1 VRENEVWETKPRFFV
16 QFFAIVVVFVLAK
29 RRILYKIKLGLKT
42 MRITILHDEKE
53 IGARVAEIFVRLLN
67 EKPNAVL
74 GFATGSSPLPIYAEL
89 VKACRSGRI
98 SFREATSF
106 NLDEYLACPD
116 KKQTYRY
123 FMDENLF
130 SQIDIRESFTYF
142 PSPKHP
148 ESYDKAIEKAG
159 GVDLQLLGIGR
170 DGHIGFNEP
179 GAAFDSK
186 THIVTLTPSTL
197 EANARFFDDDPK
209 KVPTKAVS
217 MGLGTILKAK
227 HIVLIADDPSKK
239 EAITKLM
246 SHQEDISSPATVLN
260 RHSNVDV
267 FLSESVLR

>member
-1 VRENEVWETKPRFFV
+1 LAGLRGLTSLFLFS
-16 QFFAIVVVFVLAK
+16 FAFRISFALAK
-29 RRILYKIKLGLKT
+29 AFLSAKIQLGLKI

-53 IGARVAEIFVRLLN
+53 IGQRVAEIFVQLLN

-89 VKACRSGRI
+89 IKAYRSGAV

-123 FMDENLF
+123 FMDQNLF
-130 SQIDIRESFTYF
+130 SQVDIRKSSTHF
-142 PSPKHP
+142 PSTKNP
-148 ESYDKAIEKAG
+148 ESYDDLIAKAG

-186 THIVTLTPSTL
+186 THIVSLAPSTL
-197 EANARFFDDDPK
+197 EANARFFGGDPK
-209 KVPTKAVS
+209 KVPTQAVS

-227 HIVLIADDPSKK
+227 KIILVADDPSKK
-239 EAITKLM
+239 DAINKLM
-246 SHQEDISSPATVLN
+246 SHQEDIAWPATVLN
-260 RHSNVDV
+260 RHANVDI
-267 FLSESVLR
+267 FITESVLH